1 MRLNLYSATCVLMA
15 TIGQAVTFE
24 NASME
29 IANDWNNDLA

>member
-1 MRLNLYSATCVLMA
+1 MA